1 MNEVFMKNKSVTV
14 FMLIVLFSTL
24 GQAGNGVE
32 RFEMDPSIAE
42 SMSERAQTKLLHF
55 VSEKCRPILLSTKKV
70 NTRLVD
76 LTTNRVD
83 QGIIDYTYTVNV
95 QFQRLGQKKSE
106 SAQITLTDYAGTNPG
121 VEWVHIEKVEM
132 TNNQICEFN

>member
-1 MNEVFMKNKSVTV
+1 MKNQSVTV
-14 FMLIVLFSTL
+14 FMVAILFSIAGL
-24 GQAGNGVE
+24 AGNGVE
-32 RFEMDPSIAE
+32 RFEMDPNIAQT
-42 SMSERAQTKLLHF
+42 MSERAQTKLVSF
-55 VSEKCRPILLSTKKV
+55 VSEKCRPILLNSKKV

-83 QGIIDYTYTVNV
+83 AGIVDYTYIVNV
-95 QFQRLGQKKSE
+95 HFQRLGQLKSE

-121 VEWVHIEKVEM
+121 VEWVHVEKVEM